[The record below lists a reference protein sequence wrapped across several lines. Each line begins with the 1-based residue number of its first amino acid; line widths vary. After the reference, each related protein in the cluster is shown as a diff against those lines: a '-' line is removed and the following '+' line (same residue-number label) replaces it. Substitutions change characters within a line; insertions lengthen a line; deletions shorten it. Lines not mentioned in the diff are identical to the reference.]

1 MPINSNPWYVI
12 DRLDTVML
20 CRGGNSKESEEVQ
33 QLLLSTSDKWAHTG
47 NLTPT
52 DIYSSMEISI
62 HISFINQPQIGA
74 LMPYMRVKSHHD
86 LQYIIQAKQAL
97 WAGT

>member
-12 DRLDTVML
+12 DRLESVMFSH
-20 CRGGNSKESEEVQ
+20 GGYSKESKEVQ

-52 DIYSSMEISI
+52 DIYNSIEISI
-62 HISFINQPQIGA
+62 QISFIDQPQIGFA
-74 LMPYMRVKSHHD
+74 MPYMMVK
-86 LQYIIQAKQAL
+86 
-97 WAGT
+97 

>member
-12 DRLDTVML
+12 DRLESVMFSY
-20 CRGGNSKESEEVQ
+20 GGYSKVSKEVQ

-52 DIYSSMEISI
+52 DIYNSIEISI
-62 HISFINQPQIGA
+62 QISFIDQPQIGSV
-74 LMPYMRVKSHHD
+74 MSYMMIK
-86 LQYIIQAKQAL
+86 
-97 WAGT
+97 